1 MNFSLSLLNFVIIL
15 CVTIYHNYQ
24 YNIIY
29 TYSKEKNIFIKLT
42 ELTKYILKLRLKL
55 RTLSW
60 IDFNDIQSMHS
71 IHECI
76 EYS

>member
-15 CVTIYHNYQ
+15 YVTIYHNYQ

-42 ELTKYILKLRLKL
+42 ELTKYILKLRLNL
-55 RTLSW
+55 RTQSW

>member
-15 CVTIYHNYQ
+15 YVTIYHNYQ

-29 TYSKEKNIFIKLT
+29 TYSTEKNIFIKLT

-55 RTLSW
+55 RTQSW